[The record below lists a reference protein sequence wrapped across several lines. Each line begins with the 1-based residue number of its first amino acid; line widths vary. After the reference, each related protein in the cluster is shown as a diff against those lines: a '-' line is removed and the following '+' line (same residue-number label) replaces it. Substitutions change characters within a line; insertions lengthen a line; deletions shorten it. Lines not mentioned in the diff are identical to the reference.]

1 MYIGKEEVQLALFE
15 DCDPVCRKWQWVFK
29 TISRSTP
36 LLSGAQNTGQ
46 YKTEC
51 TLVATNN
58 SKLEIMV
65 LRFTIASKIWIMK
78 STKHCWE
85 SQDNLNKWSAVLH
98 SRIRKLSIV
107 RMLIIHNLIYR
118 LNAVLHR
125 NPSRLFVPDH
135 LIFKFTWKCIQL
147 SSQNNSEKNKVEN
160 WHKYKTDCDSGL
172 WIMNRLVGQK

>member
-1 MYIGKEEVQLALFE
+1 MYFSSNKQFKIGNNGIAIYNSIKNMNNE
-15 DCDPVCRKWQWVFK
+15 K
-29 TISRSTP
+29 
-36 LLSGAQNTGQ
+36 
-46 YKTEC
+46 YKT
-51 TLVATNN
+51 L
-58 SKLEIMV
+58 
-65 LRFTIASKIWIMK
+65 LR
-78 STKHCWE
+78 E